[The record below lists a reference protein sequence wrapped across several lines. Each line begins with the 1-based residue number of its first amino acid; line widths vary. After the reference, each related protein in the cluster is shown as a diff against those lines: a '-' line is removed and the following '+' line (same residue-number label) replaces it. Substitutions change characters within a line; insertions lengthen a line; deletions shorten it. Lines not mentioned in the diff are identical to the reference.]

1 RFAGVPALSG
11 TGGCRLFAEF
21 QRRFFPESPIYLP
34 DPTWS
39 NHYNIWTNASVPTRI
54 YRYYHPHSK
63 GLDFAALMND
73 VKNAPDGSFFLLHPC
88 AHNPTGVDPT
98 EEQWR
103 EISNLFKVK
112 NHFPFFDMAYQGL
125 VSGDMDRDA
134 WSIRV
139 FLDDGHLIGCS
150 QSFSKTMGL
159 FEHRVGCLSVLCSDT
174 EKARQVQSQL
184 HRITGAMYG
193 SVPSHGLV
201 LLSTVLSNPEL
212 KSLWT
217 KEVKSMANHIQS
229 TRSTLRESLE
239 LTGSNHNWE
248 HITKQV
254 GIFSLSG
261 LTPDQI
267 DRLADDFHIYTTPNG
282 RISMTGITT
291 SNVSYIA
298 NAFHEVT
305 KAMMN
310 KGSLFQTS

>member
-1 RFAGVPALSG
+1 VKLAYGRNDLRFAGVPALSG

-39 NHYNIWTNASVPTRI
+39 KYDLDHHIIAVSCKILKAMVMISVSICSHYNIWTNASVPTRI

-63 GLDFAALMND
+63 
-73 VKNAPDGSFFLLHPC
+73 
-88 AHNPTGVDPT
+88 NPTGVDPT

-254 GIFSLSG
+254 HHNLQIFYHSESYDFSL
-261 LTPDQI
+261 LKPI
-267 DRLADDFHIYTTPNG
+267 N
-282 RISMTGITT
+282 
-291 SNVSYIA
+291 
-298 NAFHEVT
+298 
-305 KAMMN
+305 
-310 KGSLFQTS
+310 

>member
-1 RFAGVPALSG
+1 RDDQGKPVILQCVREAQEQIRDSDYSGSVSSLGLKVVEESVKLAYGRNDLRFAGVPALSG
-11 TGGCRLFAEF
+11 TGGCRLFA
-21 QRRFFPESPIYLP
+21 ESPIYLP

-73 VKNAPDGSFFLLHPC
+73 V
-88 AHNPTGVDPT
+88 
-98 EEQWR
+98 
-103 EISNLFKVK
+103 KVK

-282 RISMTGITT
+282 RIR
-291 SNVSYIA
+291 
-298 NAFHEVT
+298 
-305 KAMMN
+305 
-310 KGSLFQTS
+310 